1 MMLPPGTRVRLRT
14 AATDMRCGFD
24 SLAGIVR
31 SARMGDPLDGTLYVF
46 RNKSGDRLKI
56 LYWDRDGLAIWNKR
70 LEKGTFKFPADPAT
84 ARPEDLALILG
95 GFDPQSVKRL
105 PRYALKTA
113 REKSTKTA

>member
-1 MMLPPGTRVRLRT
+1 MMLAPGTRVRLRT
-14 AATDMRCGFD
+14 THTDMRCGFD

-31 SARMGDPLDGTLYVF
+31 SAKMGDPLDGTLYVF
-46 RNKSGDRLKI
+46 RNKSGNRLKI

-70 LEKGTFKFPADPAT
+70 LEKGTFKFPADPAS

-113 REKSTKTA
+113 QEKSSKKP